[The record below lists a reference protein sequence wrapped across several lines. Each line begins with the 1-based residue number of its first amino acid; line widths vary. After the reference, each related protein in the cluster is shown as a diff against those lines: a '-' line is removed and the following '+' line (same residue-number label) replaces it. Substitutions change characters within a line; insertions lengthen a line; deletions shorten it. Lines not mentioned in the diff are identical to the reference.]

1 MAGVPVGM
9 REQLTSAIFF
19 QALTLRLSALLP
31 FELRGFEHR
40 RQGRLTKFH
49 YGHSSTHF
57 ETAHHPGSGRMEIGL
72 HFEGDA
78 ELNQAAFDF
87 FRSRMVEIKGALPE
101 AELEPWD
108 RGWSRLYE
116 TIPGP
121 GLSSHLADTTATRLA
136 AQITTLQPL
145 LNEFWRTHGAS

>member
-9 REQLTSAIFF
+9 REQLTSATFF
-19 QALTLRLSALLP
+19 QALTLRLSPLLP

-40 RQGRLTKFH
+40 RQGRLMKFH
-49 YGHSSTHF
+49 YGHPSTHF
-57 ETAHHPGSGRMEIGL
+57 EAAHHPGRGRMEIGL
-72 HFEGDA
+72 HFEGSAAD
-78 ELNQAAFDF
+78 NRAAFDF
-87 FRSRMVEIKGALPE
+87 FRCRIVEVKGALPN

-108 RGWSRLYE
+108 RGWYRLYE

-121 GLSSHLADTTATRLA
+121 GLSSPLAEATAPRLA

-145 LNEFWRTHGAS
+145 LNKFWRTHGAT